1 MQSFISH
8 IPFMFENENNPKR
21 TDMKKNF
28 MKQILAGILLCAPM
42 LLPAQ
47 LKETLDPAIR
57 MGKLDNGLTY
67 YICHNELPADRVE
80 FYIAQRVGSILEE
93 EPQRGLAHFLEHM
106 AFNGTKNY
114 PGKTMIDYLEKN
126 GVKFGINLN
135 AYTSIDETVY
145 NISEVPARE
154 GLIDSCLL
162 ILHDWASAIALE
174 EEEIDAERKVI
185 HEEWRTR
192 NSADLRMLESIIS
205 TLYPDSNRY
214 GNRLPIGLMEVVD
227 NFPYQ
232 AIRDYYHK
240 WYRPDLQGIIVV
252 GDVDVDK
259 VEAKIKELWRDVPA
273 PVNAAVRNY
282 VQIPDNDEPL
292 VAIVSDKE
300 AQANM
305 LQIYYKLPVEP
316 EGASMTMEA
325 VRTDVVRALIAM
337 MLNARYNELTQVA
350 EPPFLSASASVD
362 DYYIA
367 FTRKAYILTTFYKTG
382 MWRPALDAMIAA
394 TKQALQ
400 YGFTQAELDRAVA
413 ELSSSV
419 ERSYNERATRK
430 NPAFVNMALEHFL
443 YKEPQLS
450 EEYFFE
456 LYNEMIPTISLQ
468 ELDAHFR
475 NFFPADGKNI
485 SFVMKGEESEN
496 SNMPSSEE
504 LLNAYAAAWQT
515 AVSPY
520 EEEYTQRPLIAQ
532 MPAKGS
538 VVKTK
543 ENKKLDATEYTLSN
557 GAKVVIKTTDFKA
570 DEISMYA
577 VSEGGNSLFDLSE
590 LPNFSVMN
598 TLASIGG
605 LGDFSPKDLMK
616 QLSGVQAS
624 ASASISTY
632 NETVTGSSNVKDFE
646 KLLQLTYLRFTTVRA
661 DSALFVAWKS
671 RMSNSLKL
679 AESDPMRPI
688 SDTLSYLSYGD
699 HPRARRFTQAD
710 LDRVDYLHTLDLFS
724 QRLNNAADF
733 TFIFIGNIDKEK
745 ALPLIEQY
753 IGALPSTGKHE
764 KANEKALPK
773 PRTGYRE
780 SVFEQPMESP
790 KTMVYISYAGKE
802 KYNLKNRMIM
812 SILSQVMEVVYTET
826 IREEE
831 GGTYGVST
839 GGDLSLRPKGRWTYT
854 IQFDTNTEMAARLSD
869 RTVAELTKIGEEG
882 PAKEIFDKVKT
893 FMVKSYQN
901 SIKENSYWLSQLVG
915 YYTTGSYTVD
925 DYLPTLE
932 KITTEDVQKLAKK
945 IVSSPD
951 EIKMICYGVEK
962 Q

>member
-1 MQSFISH
+1 M
-8 IPFMFENENNPKR
+8 
-21 TDMKKNF
+21 TKNF
-28 MKQILAGILLCAPM
+28 MKRILTGILLCAP
-42 LLPAQ
+42 LLLSAQ

-93 EPQRGLAHFLEHM
+93 ESQRGLAHFLEHM

-126 GVKFGINLN
+126 GVKFGANLN

-192 NSADLRMLESIIS
+192 NSADLRMLEAIIS

-240 WYRPDLQGIIVV
+240 WYRPDLQAIIVV

-300 AQANM
+300 SQSNM

-325 VRTDVVRALIAM
+325 VRTDVVRAIIAM
-337 MLNARYNELTQVA
+337 MLNARYGELTQVA
-350 EPPFLSASASVD
+350 EPPFLSASGSVD

-367 FTRKAYILTTFYKTG
+367 STRKAYVLTTFYKTG
-382 MWRPALDAMIAA
+382 MWHTALDAMIAA

-413 ELSSSV
+413 ELSSLV

-430 NPAFVNMALEHFL
+430 NPTFVNMALDHFIN
-443 YKEPQLS
+443 KEPQLS
-450 EEYFFE
+450 EEYFYE
-456 LYNEMIPTISLQ
+456 LYHEMVPTISLE
-468 ELDAHFR
+468 ELNDHFR
-475 NFFPADGKNI
+475 RFFPVDGRNT
-485 SFVMKGEESEN
+485 SFVMKGEENEN

-504 LLNAYAAAWQT
+504 LLNAYAAAWQV

-532 MPAKGS
+532 MPEKGR

-577 VSEGGNSLFDLSE
+577 VSEGGNTLFDISE
-590 LPNFSVMN
+590 RPNFSVMN
-598 TLASIGG
+598 TLASLGG
-605 LGDFSPKDLMK
+605 LGDFSPMDLMK
-616 QLSGVQAS
+616 QLSGVQATAG
-624 ASASISTY
+624 ASVGNY
-632 NETVTGSSNVKDFE
+632 NEIVTGSSNVKDFE
-646 KLLQLTYLRFTTVRA
+646 KMLQLTYLRFTSVRA

-679 AESDPMRPI
+679 SETDPMRPV
-688 SDTLSYLSYGD
+688 SDTLSYLAYGN
-699 HPRARRFTQAD
+699 HPRARRFTQDD
-710 LDRVDYLHTLDLFS
+710 LDRVDYLHTLDLFC
-724 QRLNNAADF
+724 QRMNNAADF
-733 TFIFIGNIDKEK
+733 IFVFIGNIDKEK

-764 KANEKALPK
+764 KANEKAMPK
-773 PRTGYRE
+773 LRTGYRE
-780 SVFEQPMESP
+780 SIFDQPMESP

-802 KYNLKNRMIM
+802 KYNLKNIMTM
-812 SILSQVMEVVYTET
+812 SILSQVMDVVYTET

-839 GGDLSLRPKGRWTYT
+839 GGDLSLRPKGQWSYS
-854 IQFDTNTEMAARLSD
+854 IQFDTNAEMAARLSD
-869 RTVAELTKIGEEG
+869 RTIAELTKVSEEG
-882 PAKEIFDKVKT
+882 PAQETFDKVKT

-901 SIKENSYWLSQLVG
+901 SIKENSYWLSQLVS
-915 YYTTGSYTVD
+915 YYTTGMYTAD

-932 KITTEDVQKLAKK
+932 KITVEDVQKLAKK
-945 IVSSPD
+945 IISSPD
-951 EIKMICYGVEK
+951 KIKIIRYGVER